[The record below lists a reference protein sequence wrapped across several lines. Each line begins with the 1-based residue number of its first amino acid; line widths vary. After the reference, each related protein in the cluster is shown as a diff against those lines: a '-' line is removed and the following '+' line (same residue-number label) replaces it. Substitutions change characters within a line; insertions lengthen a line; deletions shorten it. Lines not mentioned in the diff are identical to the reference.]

1 VMPGGAWRFMTVAEV
16 ARAFMLAFGS
26 PLWQALVE
34 SDALKP
40 LQAVERMGRGIHVGV
55 AQAIVA
61 MLVAEGSL
69 QPGATYASAYSG
81 IDMFAAAVDAELE
94 GEWRYSFASEPDVLS
109 RRVLL
114 QAWGQRGLRAERCYL
129 DACSTEAR
137 QEASVD
143 LWVSS
148 PECTSHSPANR
159 GDEGNVSAA
168 QAASLAAIW
177 QSLDYVRRARPRA
190 VVLENVA
197 QRSISG
203 PLTGLLSR
211 LGGYSVR
218 TGVLDPQTAADA
230 PIARERQFWVLTAVV
245 AEQSG

>member
-1 VMPGGAWRFMTVAEV
+1 MTVAET
-16 ARAFMLAFGS
+16 ARAFMLAYGS
-26 PLWQALVE
+26 PLWQALVVSE
-34 SDALKP
+34 ITKP

-61 MLVAEGSL
+61 LLVSEGTL

-81 IDMFAAAVDAELE
+81 VDMFAAAVDAELD
-94 GEWRYSFASEPDVLS
+94 GEWRYEFASEPDVLS
-109 RRVLL
+109 RRVLM
-114 QAWGQRGLRAERCYL
+114 QAWATRGLREERCYR

-159 GDEGNVSAA
+159 GDTEDVAAA
-168 QAASLAAIW
+168 QAASLASIW
-177 QSLDYVRRARPRA
+177 QSLEYVRRARPRA

-218 TGVLDPQTAADA
+218 TSVLDPQTAAAA
-230 PIARERQFWVLTAVV
+230 PMARERQFWLLTVV
-245 AEQSG
+245 TAERRA